1 MPATLTNLQRKQP
14 FNNIHRLQADRNHF
28 PNQLDDV
35 LRVVC
40 QAEPFSFKN
49 FQMMSLTASLGRVAN
64 NRRVSAIL
72 VYPAKRK
79 TDRAVLRKA
88 AMT

>member
-1 MPATLTNLQRKQP
+1 MQRLPATLTNLQRKQP

-40 QAEPFSFKN
+40 QV
-49 FQMMSLTASLGRVAN
+49 RVVDNATPS
-64 NRRVSAIL
+64 VGFHAIL
-72 VYPAKRK
+72 VYHPLQGGTGAEPIVKRLW
-79 TDRAVLRKA
+79 RNASQR
-88 AMT
+88 